1 MINVDPSKMI
11 DNLFYL
17 LLQAMDFIAGFIKFT
32 YFSPDFVSASCV
44 VNISIKNLD
53 LLYWLYLNFILTL
66 FETTIVGRRKSWLF
80 EFLQQLPSASF
91 RVPWYLS
98 LFHWGTCK
106 YKSFLVIN
114 IIKNASNCISCS
126 ESLISLQRK
135 PPSHSNLQLTC
146 TMYECVFQWKTSGK

>member
-32 YFSPDFVSASCV
+32 YFSPDFVSTSCV
-44 VNISIKNLD
+44 VNLPKKILTFYID
-53 LLYWLYLNFILTL
+53 FILTL